1 VDFFKSQDAAQRSTR
16 LLLLL
21 FILAIASIV
30 ALANLTVYLI
40 LKFQSLGT
48 FQFDLDL
55 ALKVTGSVIAL
66 VAVGSLYRIYS
77 LKGGGESIAAALG
90 GHLIVD
96 GGSNLFERRLINV
109 VEEMAIASGLPVPP
123 VYLIDEDGI
132 NAFAAGYG
140 SGDAVIGITKG
151 AILNLDRDQLQGVV
165 AHEFSH
171 ILNGDMR
178 LNIRLVGI
186 LHGILMLSIVGRVML
201 EAKPGVAR
209 RTSQAFPVLFLGL
222 SLFLIG
228 YLGKFFGDL
237 IKAAVSRQREFLADA
252 SAVQFTRNPEGI
264 GSALKRI
271 GGHAAGSNVHHSGAE
286 EFSHLYFSSGFSRAF
301 IGMLATHPPLEER
314 IQRLDPTWS
323 GEFLFK
329 MPVTEIPTGAD
340 ELVGVHGFSA
350 ASTGNSAAAQNAPE
364 SSGFVNSDAVIASVG
379 NPEIAQLAVAR
390 DLLGQIPDLLRTAV
404 REPYSVRAV
413 VYLIFLHEDDV
424 RREEQLRILQ
434 RDADVFVRSRLKE
447 LMLKVQ
453 IIPASIRLP
462 LLELALPVL
471 RQLSEAEYQR
481 LVSNLASLRQASQ
494 PISLGDWA
502 LGYYL
507 QHHLGEAFGRKH
519 PMARSIESRTVKKDI
534 GYLLSVL
541 AYSDRRADV
550 SPGVAF
556 AAGQELLDFELEI
569 EPKSAI
575 VISKLEQAVNALANV
590 KPLQKPRILK
600 AFIAVI
606 AADQKVE
613 IVEAELV
620 RCFADAIDCPLPP
633 INTSGAVGAKGL

>member
-1 VDFFKSQDAAQRSTR
+1 MDFFKSQDDAQRSTR

-30 ALANLTVYLI
+30 LLANLTVYLV
-40 LKFQSLGT
+40 LKFQTLGV
-48 FQFDLDL
+48 FQFDLEL
-55 ALKVTGSVIAL
+55 ALQIGGGVIVL
-66 VAVGSLYRIYS
+66 VILGSLYRIYS
-77 LKGGGESIAAALG
+77 LKRGGEAIAAALG
-90 GHLIVD
+90 GHLVVD
-96 GGSNLFERRLINV
+96 GGANEFERRLINV

-171 ILNGDMR
+171 ILNGDMK

-201 EAKPGVAR
+201 ESKPGVAR

-228 YLGKFFGDL
+228 YMGKFFGDL

-252 SAVQFTRNPEGI
+252 SAVQFTRNPDGI
-264 GSALKRI
+264 GGALKRI
-271 GGHAAGSNVHHSGAE
+271 GGHAAGSNVRRAGAQ
-286 EFSHLYFSSGFSRAF
+286 EFSHLYFSNGFGRAF
-301 IGMLATHPPLEER
+301 IGMLATHPPLDER

-323 GEFLFK
+323 GGFLFK
-329 MPVTEIPTGAD
+329 LPVTEVPTGSGNDA
-340 ELVGVHGFSA
+340 LAGVQGF
-350 ASTGNSAAAQNAPE
+350 AQSINPE
-364 SSGFVNSDAVIASVG
+364 MVVASVG
-379 NPEIAQLAVAR
+379 NPEVGQLAAAKY
-390 DLLGQIPDLLRTAV
+390 LLNQIPDLLRDAV

-413 VYLIFLHEDDV
+413 VYMIFLHRDDQ
-424 RREEQLRILQ
+424 RRQAQLEIL
-434 RDADVFVRSRLKE
+434 RKDADVFVRSRLKE
-447 LMLKVQ
+447 LMDQVPK
-453 IIPASIRLP
+453 IAESIQLP
-462 LLELALPVL
+462 LLELALPAL
-471 RQLSEAEYQR
+471 RQLSETEYQR
-481 LVSNLASLRQASQ
+481 LMANLVSIRQASQ

-507 QHHLGEAFGRKH
+507 QHHLGEAFNSNRPIVRARDSRK
-519 PMARSIESRTVKKDI
+519 VKAEI
-534 GYLLSVL
+534 SYLLSVL
-541 AYSDRRADV
+541 AYSDRKAGITPNAAFDAGLAVLDLDV
-550 SPGVAF
+550 
-556 AAGQELLDFELEI
+556 ELQA
-569 EPKSAI
+569 KSDI
-575 VISKLEQAVNALANV
+575 SISKLERAVIALANI
-590 KPLQKPRILK
+590 KPLQKPKVLK

-606 AADQKVE
+606 VADQKIETVE
-613 IVEAELV
+613 LELV

-633 INTSGAVGAKGL
+633 IVIGSGALSSKAV